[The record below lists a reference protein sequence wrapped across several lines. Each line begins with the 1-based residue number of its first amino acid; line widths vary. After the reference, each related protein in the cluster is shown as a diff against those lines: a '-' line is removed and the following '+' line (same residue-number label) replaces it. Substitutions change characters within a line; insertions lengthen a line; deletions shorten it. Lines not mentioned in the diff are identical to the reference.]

1 MAPVVLVCDG
11 IDAAGLV
18 ALEGVA
24 DLRRPEG
31 APGAEEL
38 AMAEALLVRSATRVT
53 AAMLAAAPR
62 LRVVA
67 RAGVG
72 VDNIDVEEATRRGIV
87 VINAPDGNTIAAAEH
102 TLALMMALARR
113 VPEADARMKAGGW
126 DRQRFVGVELAGRR
140 LGVLGLG
147 RIGQRVARVARALDM
162 DVVAFD
168 PFLPEERAAGLGIA
182 LAGLDEVLE
191 TSDVVTLHLPRTQQ
205 TAGLLGR
212 EALARMKPGARIINA
227 ARGGILD
234 EAAVAE
240 FVASG
245 HLGGAALD
253 VFEQEPLAESPL
265 RDLGG
270 RVVLTPHLGASTEEA
285 QTKVARDV
293 AEQVRDFLMGDVVRT
308 AVNLPSMLPDVA
320 RAVAPFSQP
329 LERLGALVAQLQPGA
344 VLQLDI
350 QFSGRWPDVSLQP
363 LVTAVLK
370 GWLSVA
376 LGETVNWVNARF
388 HASDRG
394 IEVREQRLTEG
405 KERDATIRVR
415 AEGLEGVSSEAIL
428 SWLGDGHPRLVGIE
442 GHRFSLQT
450 EGWLMLA
457 PHEDV
462 PGAVGRLATLLGQ
475 HGVNISGLQLDR
487 LARGGQAMLALA
499 LDEAAPSEVLAAIPE
514 LPGFGQ
520 VRQARL

>member
-1 MAPVVLVCDG
+1 MAPIVLVCDG

-24 DLRRPEG
+24 EIRRPTG
-31 APGAEEL
+31 ALTAEDL
-38 AMAEALLVRSATRVT
+38 AVADALLVRSATRVT
-53 AAMLAAAPR
+53 EGVLEAAPR
-62 LRVVA
+62 VKVVA

-72 VDNIDVEEATRRGIV
+72 VDNIDVAAATRRGVV

-113 VPEADARMKAGGW
+113 VSEADARVKAGGW
-126 DRQRFVGVELAGRR
+126 DRQKFVGVELAGRR

-168 PFLPEERAAGLGIA
+168 PFLPEDRAAGLGIP
-182 LAGLDEVLE
+182 LAPLEEVLA
-191 TSDVVTLHLPRTQQ
+191 TADVVTLHLPRTPQ

-212 EALARMKPGARIINA
+212 QALASMKPGARIINA
-227 ARGGILD
+227 ARGGIID
-234 EAAVAE
+234 EAALAE
-240 FVASG
+240 LVTEG
-245 HLGGAALD
+245 HLAGAALD
-253 VFEQEPLAESPL
+253 VFEEEPIGESPL
-265 RDLGG
+265 RSLGG
-270 RVVLTPHLGASTEEA
+270 HVVLTPHLGASTEEA

-293 AEQVRDFLMGDVVRT
+293 AEQVRDFLQGGMVRT
-308 AVNLPSMLPDVA
+308 AVNMPSLPSDVA
-320 RAVAPFSQP
+320 RAVAPFAQP
-329 LERLGALVAQLQPGA
+329 LERLGALVAQLEPSA
-344 VLQLDI
+344 VLRLDV
-350 QFSGRWPDVSLQP
+350 QFSGRWPEVPLEP

-370 GWLSVA
+370 GWLSVG

-388 HASDRG
+388 LASDRG
-394 IEVREQRLTEG
+394 IELRDQRLTEG
-405 KERDATIRVR
+405 KERDAAVRVR
-415 AEGLEGVSSEAIL
+415 AEGPDGRASEAVL

-457 PHEDV
+457 PHVDV
-462 PGAVGRLATLLGQ
+462 PGAVGRLASLLGQ

-487 LARGGQAMLALA
+487 RERGGQAMLALA
-499 LDEAAPSEVLAAIPE
+499 LDEAAPDSVLEAVPAM
-514 LPGFGQ
+514 PGFGL